1 MKNKLFTIFTA
12 IIIFGQTLGAQD
24 FFFSQFYAAPLN
36 LNPSLTG
43 FSVGDYRAVLNY
55 RDVSKGLIPSRT
67 YMGSFDMKLLKPVV
81 KPDIFA
87 AGLTV
92 VSDQVSEGSFSKL
105 SVLASTAYHKN
116 FGSNKNHYLAFGV
129 QLGMF
134 QRQADLNEYTY
145 PNQWDPV
152 TGYSPSNPRGEDFVT
167 METTIFDMNL
177 GLFWYGIIG
186 KTGIFAGGSS
196 FHMLNP
202 KESFLS
208 DENRL
213 IRRYVGHLGAN
224 IYLTEDFNLI
234 PNFIL
239 MYQNA
244 AQQIAAGTM
253 VEWKIPATK
262 SSFKIGG
269 YYRPSDRSVIASTAV
284 KVDDFELGLST
295 DFLSRM
301 QTLSK
306 TRSAFELSLTYSPA
320 PKTVAN
326 LESDPSR
333 R

>member
-1 MKNKLFTIFTA
+1 M
-12 IIIFGQTLGAQD
+12 QSMVAQD
-24 FFFSQFYAAPLN
+24 FFFSQFYAAPLS
-36 LNPSLTG
+36 LNPALTG

-55 RDVSKGLIPSRT
+55 RDVNKGLIPSRT

-92 VSDQVSEGSFSKL
+92 VSDQVAQGSFNKL

-116 FGSNKNHYLAFGV
+116 FGSNKNHYIALGA

-177 GLFWYGIIG
+177 GVFWYGIIG

-213 IRRYVGHLGAN
+213 IRRYVGHAGAS
-224 IYLTEDFNLI
+224 IYLSEDFNLI
-234 PNFIL
+234 PNVVL

-253 VEWKIPATK
+253 VEWKIPPTK

-306 TRSAFELSLTYSPA
+306 TQSAFELSLTYSPA